1 MTALDL
7 LRADHRQ
14 LIQLFERVRQTAD
27 YGERR
32 DLFEEIRDQL
42 EAHSDLE
49 EEIFYPRFSRIAE
62 LGELMSESIE
72 DHRLMREVLGE
83 LSATYDREDFNELL
97 DELVDMVEDHVSEE
111 EEEVFPRLL
120 EQVEERD
127 WVELFDRMIERRE
140 GSAAAA
146 A

>member
-14 LIQLFERVRQTAD
+14 LAQLFEQVRQSAE

-32 DLFEEIRDQL
+32 ELFEEIRDRL

-49 EEIFYPRFSRIAE
+49 EEIFYPRFSKIAE
-62 LGELMSESIE
+62 LNDLMGESIE
-72 DHRLMREVLGE
+72 DHRLMREIIVE

-97 DELVDMVEDHVSEE
+97 DELVDTVEDHVSEE
-111 EEEVFPRLL
+111 EGEVFPRLL
-120 EQVEERD
+120 EMLGEPE
-127 WVELFDRMIERRE
+127 WKGLYERMIERRE
-140 GSAAAA
+140 GLSTAA
-146 A
+146 

>member
-14 LIQLFERVRQTAD
+14 LAQLFEQVRQSSD

-32 DLFEEIRDQL
+32 DLFEEIRDRL

-49 EEIFYPRFSRIAE
+49 EEIFYPRFSRISE
-62 LGELMSESIE
+62 LSELMGESIE
-72 DHRLMREVLGE
+72 DHRLMREIIAE

-97 DELVDMVEDHVSEE
+97 DELVDTVEDHVSEE
-111 EEEVFPRLL
+111 EGEVFPRLL
-120 EQVEERD
+120 EMLGEREWKD
-127 WVELFDRMIERRE
+127 LYERMIERRE
-140 GSAAAA
+140 GLPAAA
-146 A
+146 

>member
-14 LIQLFERVRQTAD
+14 LAQIFEQARQTAD

-32 DLFEEIRDQL
+32 ELFEEIRDRL

-49 EEIFYPRFSRIAE
+49 EEIFYPRFSRISE
-62 LGELMSESIE
+62 LSELMGESME
-72 DHRLMREVLGE
+72 DHRLMREIISE

-97 DELVDMVEDHVSEE
+97 EELIDTVEDHVAEE
-111 EEEVFPRLL
+111 EGEVFPRLL
-120 EQVEERD
+120 AALGEAEWNDLYE
-127 WVELFDRMIERRE
+127 RMIERRE
-140 GSAAAA
+140 GIPAAA
-146 A
+146 